1 MFVSSVDVEEGMA
14 VSRKK
19 KKNTSREWEEY
30 QEQDGKVLEAEEGWL
45 DPESFYADSQPV
57 PRNNEFQSNG
67 IDRELSYATTERAWS
82 SYRKVDRWEMLS
94 AGCVVGW
101 WALGINPTTYSPEN
115 LLTLARLISI
125 SQPDDKV
132 VVQPI
137 PRPGTSTISFGKL
150 LEDTGVAE
158 GEEEAEEE
166 SFAWKDI
173 VNGEW
178 RLVQSG
184 H

>member
-94 AGCVVGW
+94 AGYVVGW
-101 WALGINPTTYSPEN
+101 WVSVVRGLLFGTAFFHRLMSSKYSNNPYHR
-115 LLTLARLISI
+115 LLA
-125 SQPDDKV
+125 
-132 VVQPI
+132 
-137 PRPGTSTISFGKL
+137 
-150 LEDTGVAE
+150 
-158 GEEEAEEE
+158 
-166 SFAWKDI
+166 
-173 VNGEW
+173 
-178 RLVQSG
+178 
-184 H
+184 